1 MPQTAEHTLASFL
14 KERRARLSPA
24 ALGLPVG
31 RRRTPGLRREE
42 VAQRAH
48 VSATWYTWLEQGR
61 GGAPSADVLDRLSRA
76 LELSEDEREHLF
88 LLAQDR
94 LPPVHAPTAPQVSA
108 QLQRV
113 LDAMADTP
121 AIVKTPVWTVV
132 AWNRAAAVVLADYA
146 RLPPA
151 GRNVLRLLF
160 TPQARASRPGWEELA
175 RAIVATVR
183 RDVVRAGMVEE
194 TRALI
199 EELSACSPEFRA
211 MWAEQDVHS
220 DGEGLKHINH
230 PTAGLLGLEYS
241 TFALA
246 QRPDLALV
254 VFNPLT
260 EADRGKVRA
269 LLARSP
275 DPGPVEGP

>member
-1 MPQTAEHTLASFL
+1 MPETAEHTLASFL

-24 ALGLPVG
+24 ALGLPLG

-76 LELSEDEREHLF
+76 LELNAEEREHLF

-94 LPPVHAPTAPQVSA
+94 LPPVHAPASPEVTPQM
-108 QLQRV
+108 QRV
-113 LDAMADTP
+113 LDAMTDTP

-132 AWNRAAAVVLADYA
+132 AWNRAASVVLVDYA
-146 RLPPA
+146 TLPPEE
-151 GRNVLRLLF
+151 RNVLRILF
-160 TPQARASRPGWEELA
+160 TPQARATRPGWEELA

-183 RDVVRAGMVEE
+183 RDVVRAGMLQE

-199 EELSACSPEFRA
+199 EELSASSAEFRA
-211 MWAEQDVHS
+211 LWAEGDVHA
-220 DGEGLKHINH
+220 DGEGLKHIVH
-230 PTAGLLGLEYS
+230 LIAGPLALEYS

-246 QRPDLALV
+246 QRPDLAMV

-260 EADRGKVRA
+260 EADRDKVRA
-269 LLARSP
+269 LLA
-275 DPGPVEGP
+275 DGG

>member
-1 MPQTAEHTLASFL
+1 MPDTADSLASFL
-14 KERRARLSPA
+14 KERRARLDPA
-24 ALGLPVG
+24 SYGLPLG

-76 LELSEDEREHLF
+76 LELTDDEREHLF

-94 LPPVHAPTAPQVSA
+94 PPPVHAPASSNVTPQM
-108 QLQRV
+108 QRV

-132 AWNRAAAVVLADYA
+132 AWNRAASVVLVDYA
-146 RLPPA
+146 RLPPTE
-151 GRNVLRLLF
+151 RNVLRILF
-160 TPQARASRPGWEELA
+160 SPGARATRPGWEELA

-183 RDVVRAGMVEE
+183 RDVVRAGMIEE

-199 EELSACSPEFRA
+199 DELTQSSADFAA
-211 MWAEQDVHS
+211 MWAEGDVHS
-220 DGEGLKHINH
+220 DGEGLKHIEH
-230 PTAGLLGLEYS
+230 PIAGPLQLEYS

-246 QRPDLALV
+246 QRPDLAMV

-260 EADRGKVRA
+260 EADRAKVRA
-269 LLARSP
+269 LLAAPR
-275 DPGPVEGP
+275 